1 MDQPTKSFNTQGGK
15 NRLRFASAKSRAKR
29 ASADVYRSS
38 DNKLS
43 TSAVAVR
50 EKRVHDT
57 SFGSGSKKKRKKK
70 KGKRDAGGKDNEEE
84 EDEEE
89 EIRYFGND
97 NDAEGLSMGRTAV
110 IVSSKSKLQL
120 ETPQNDGMDEDI
132 KGDEEQ
138 LEYDEA
144 LDEKEHEEE
153 QEALIMGGT
162 IVLEELELSAQRN
175 GSQLYQKLVRDL
187 RPLCKS
193 LAELLH
199 HGERVV
205 DLLYA
210 YLLSPR
216 VGGDGGGPGGFL
228 PPCRKPNES
237 WKSYKK
243 RLADKAP
250 NGYAVNVCTND
261 VLHLLGVLAREL
273 RQEIY
278 PFLNTRILPRIIDDM
293 LNPPTTIA
301 VVSIVNSDK
310 KDQNNVPLDVNHIES
325 AFRTLSYLFKYNSD
339 QLIHN
344 HLPKQTLLDGVKET
358 SGKKQQAAG
367 DADILRQYYGKTIC
381 NKRDIVRR
389 LACESYAPLLR
400 KCLDKGLK
408 RHLSRTVKALAGSL
422 AVAAVES
429 EHDGDAGG
437 KNEINGQVDV
447 VNHMTNSAKRARSDA
462 IDGVASLLFEV
473 ARGAPGR
480 VHSKKGRLVVRSLMD
495 CLIGSSSKKGD
506 KKSDDKQLALE
517 RNKAQAI
524 YEVASQFLYKLRGH
538 VVRGSPPGGEQDLAG
553 SAFADVLDEM
563 HRALDLNTSTM
574 KELSSLSPAEMAPTV
589 ANRLSLGH
597 AIDLMTETINF
608 QDGRLVSNKHDSHRG
623 AADRVAN
630 SLQALL
636 SQDIYSNAGRKLQ
649 DRILQYLCSAW
660 RTNPSHPSFA
670 LRLGKFFPSIVAP
683 TNSDAAKP
691 LEAGLLDPALFLG
704 QSLLPYLP
712 KKVASKYLIP
722 ALLGAVASSS
732 QSGKSDESSLVL
744 LHTIA
749 TAAWPSKNA
758 EHSNDVDIDDA
769 HVDTLFTWEAAEHCP
784 EISFELR
791 SSLFDMCLTSD
802 LESMSLKKKRKSKAS
817 KSSPIEQQLARVG
830 YISRCIPFL
839 VCLECSGNDES
850 SEDEDEDSRVENSQ
864 SEDLLSRV
872 FKWYSSILK
881 KLDSKMRDDNK
892 EDKGDAF
899 IVHSLVLESFS
910 KSVMECHKRVSS
922 PMISSLMKKTLTKA
936 KEFASTLLF
945 LHPTSFW
952 VVRGVAAVTKALS
965 NIDPGSKLND
975 QSNETFELLVPN
987 LAQANHFLRL
997 YTLQILESYPARPFV
1012 TDHAD
1017 LDLTDDLEEEPSHKP
1032 QPDNEEEK
1040 SNADGSFES
1049 SLTGSCD
1056 IISMLRILESIP
1068 IALPNERK
1076 LTSQLSRVEVYA
1088 RTGKLPIVY
1097 AEAVACHMLGLLHI
1111 KFAPVWPAA
1120 VKVIVSLSVA
1130 QEGPAWPHIEAA
1142 LKQSM
1147 KKLSSVDKGTD
1158 QIAMAN
1164 DGNESRH
1171 IKTIARH
1178 HSLCVAWE
1186 ISRGKNIDIF
1196 GPQNQERNAQVSRHV
1211 VSDELTLF
1219 GNIWSIMEN
1228 GPHLTS
1234 TKSKTVV
1241 PIYFEF
1247 LVGQYYV
1254 FHQDDPDSRE
1264 IDFTGLVEGHTP
1276 WPKEIL
1282 GRKSLQKKLESF
1294 LNMFAA
1300 VKGPQQLF
1308 KHKVLLQI
1316 FVSFLGNPDARLSN
1330 LAFACVL
1337 RFKLPYLT
1345 PYVDYVQP
1353 MLKREG
1359 LREALTKFNL
1369 SEDSEVVDI
1378 EHRLLL
1384 LPIVTR
1390 ILFGRFSSRGNGAKS
1405 SKDSPAARRAAILSF
1420 FAGIGNDE
1428 GELGYFIYMMVRAF
1442 IPRGMS
1448 MKVEGAQIDKE
1459 SLTRLIGASEKIT
1472 SDELTNIPVKR
1483 QEGFLNLLSDVITQ
1497 IGFGAKRFVGTF
1509 MSLLLA
1515 LCEQTEHALVASI
1528 KNQAL
1533 KNEAVDTENMDTEY
1547 NERPRIGHIRSLSFL
1562 RLADM
1567 MTKFA
1572 SSVDFSEH
1580 GERLWKSM
1588 STSVIALPNTVI
1600 NAENPP
1606 SLLQF
1611 IESISLHHRLIPL
1624 LQQSDEAVVAVF
1636 KCIAGTTRMK
1646 VMSSVLRIIDG
1657 LLTDGGTPK
1666 DSKMSGNEQSM
1677 GQTLILKHIHMLIA
1691 QFTNRLTKESQ
1702 QIVNLDEDVAAS
1714 RGFAS
1719 KGPRQ
1724 SPTDGLQ
1731 LNILCRVTELLV
1743 SAGQADDEHIATMEN
1758 LCDLLVPLL
1767 KFDSRPNQLYVI
1779 RTVNSLIP
1787 KISGESAMSHFHSL
1801 SKLLGP
1807 NKNQAGITSNEH
1819 RQIISSAISAIC
1831 SQNLG
1836 CPKGKLVAQAV
1847 ADVNAVST
1855 SYVDEHDFGRMLP
1868 VMNGLGATGDTKGSW
1883 LDLSMVDTQELQNAS
1898 KQSKPV
1904 DGTRILLPLIYTCF
1918 NMLYD
1923 PDGIISRAA
1932 NKALKCLVST
1942 SSEQALSNTEQ
1953 AEDANRNPW
1962 VKLIETMFVPC
1973 LKIGIM
1979 NKEIATRRSFI
1990 LLVSHV
1996 ASHFAG
2002 FKSAHLYG
2010 DLKCLVRDDDQDLDF
2025 FLNVTHVQVHR
2036 KARAFNRLRRLLS
2049 AHEDS
2054 AGQSPLFSDQSFGN
2068 ILLPLAMHP
2077 VYEYKSTDE
2086 EAYVI
2091 EAIATVGEISKH
2103 LPWSKYNNT
2112 LQSVL
2117 NSLGRYPDQ
2126 ERFLIAM
2133 LCAIIDAFHFSVVTG
2148 EGSNATEEAQA
2159 QDSSQ
2164 GNGVWRSLK
2173 NRILPKVES
2182 FLIKEKIDNRGYKN
2196 KSLRSSVVLALMKLF
2211 QKFPVDTFESKL
2223 PKLITVVCIALKN
2236 KDSNERDTARNTLSK
2251 MAVGL
2256 DMKYLPLIL
2265 SEMSVS
2271 LHEGYKLHVRSA
2283 TLHSILV
2290 AISKVYQQHAT
2301 ESVDSITTQ
2310 SFERCVPAM
2319 MDLIQQDIFGKA
2331 SEIKEV
2337 KHVQKRLIKEAM
2349 GRKSQDSLEIISRT
2363 IHFKPSLATAPDR
2376 ECFPGFTH
2384 ASAVHALVTPFL
2396 DRLRN
2401 PDVPPSTMRKVK
2413 ECLNRV
2419 AVGFST
2425 NPSAKYDEVLPFVF
2439 ATVAPFID
2447 GNVNRIGDQDA
2458 DLENSDDEVEAPIQV
2473 SKSNRPNGAGGDLK
2487 KAKSEVIKAVAVAT
2501 WTPVNL
2507 GAAENQKSALDMK
2520 KKQKKALHKVTDGA
2534 TAPKLTGSAR
2544 HSPLKSS
2551 KAKSLNNPANA
2562 CAVSFGL
2569 TLLNS
2574 SLKRSRLDVS
2584 DDKLCAMADPYLRLL
2599 THCVRFSS
2607 DNQAVILSL
2616 RCLGIF
2622 LRMDLPSVPKAAKDL
2637 GPSILDHL
2645 TAAGAASNTQSDIV
2659 QGCFKTLTLLIS
2671 HQKFSS
2677 PVNQNSTAVSLVD
2690 SETPADST
2698 HCETLPLTTDQ
2709 MQALLSLLHSAVRE
2723 FDHHNATFGLVKAIS
2738 SKRFVSSEFYDLMDI
2753 ILKLSVQ
2760 SQKSAIRLLSSQIFL
2775 QYLIDYP
2782 MGKQRMDGHLHQI
2795 VLNTKYE
2802 YEEGRLS
2809 AIDLLSSVVQK
2820 FPLPVLEE
2828 KSQFFFFPLVL
2839 QLVNDDSKKCKE
2851 AVAGCISLL
2860 LQRLSTESVQS
2871 LFGYAKRWSQ
2881 SSGDDSLP
2889 MQRASAQ
2896 LFGIFIDSRPDY
2908 VKRGSNASDLVSVV
2922 VDVME
2927 KQIPFDDESG
2937 WELLYHS
2944 LLCAEKLN
2952 KQMPSLLLANYDFW
2966 GALVNFLAYPH
2977 PWIMQVSSRIITSYL
2992 STLDPEKLS
3001 TDGSESFIVKI
3012 PGCLYKIARN
3022 ACRQLDVEDA
3032 HFVETTSTLAIKAI
3046 SWVFRAMKQHP
3057 DMCYDNDFAKS
3068 NNEDSGEEEE
3078 DLPEKRKDPCLWVMT
3093 RLCNIAK
3100 QKGIHRRGSVFK
3112 CFAALSTMCNP
3123 DQLIPYMELMI
3134 DPIDRAIREATNKL
3148 GPDDQVENDPEVALP
3163 KDVLQILEDKCG
3175 TEEFVQAYSEVNRKV
3190 REKRDKRKQE
3200 IASEAIHDPAAAAQ
3214 RKIKKQ
3220 LRERDRRKRKVDDHR
3235 STRGATRKRRY
3246 D

>member
-1 MDQPTKSFNTQGGK
+1 MDNQPTKSFNEKGGK

-38 DNKLS
+38 ENKLS
-43 TSAVAVR
+43 TSAVSVR

-57 SFGSGSKKKRKKK
+57 STFATKKRKKK
-70 KGKRDAGGKDNEEE
+70 KGKNKDGQDEEMDD
-84 EDEEE
+84 EDEV
-89 EIRYFGND
+89 RYFGND
-97 NDAEGLSMGRTAV
+97 NDAEGLSMGCTAV
-110 IVSSKSKLQL
+110 IVSSKSKLRL
-120 ETPQNDGMDEDI
+120 DSPQDDNMDEVVMYD
-132 KGDEEQ
+132 KNGEQ
-138 LEYDEA
+138 LESDELLA
-144 LDEKEHEEE
+144 EEE
-153 QEALIMGGT
+153 EEEEALITGGT
-162 IVLEELELSAQRN
+162 IFLEELELSAQRN
-175 GSQLYQKLVRDL
+175 GSQLYSKLVRES

-199 HGERVV
+199 HGERIV

-216 VGGDGGGPGGFL
+216 GGDSDDGCSATPI
-228 PPCRKPNES
+228 RKVHES

-243 RLADKAP
+243 HLSTKAP
-250 NGYAVNVCTND
+250 NGYVINVATND

-273 RQEIY
+273 QQEIY
-278 PFLNTRILPRIIDDM
+278 PFLNTRILPHIIDDM

-301 VVSIVNSDK
+301 ITSITDSDK
-310 KDQNNVPLDVNHIES
+310 KHHNNVPLDVNHIES
-325 AFRTLSYLFKYNSD
+325 AARTLSYLFKYNAE
-339 QLIHN
+339 QLIQN
-344 HLPKQTLLDGVKET
+344 HLPKQKT
-358 SGKKQQAAG
+358 SDDLKASPGKKQHPVA

-381 NKRDIVRR
+381 HKRDIVRK
-389 LACESYAPLLR
+389 LTCEAYAPLLR

-408 RHLSRTVKALAGSL
+408 RHLIRTVKALAGSL
-422 AVAAVES
+422 AAASLAES
-429 EHDGDAGG
+429 DRDDAEG
-437 KNEINGQVDV
+437 EISI
-447 VNHMTNSAKRARSDA
+447 TNSARKARSDA
-462 IDGVASLLFEV
+462 IDGVSSLVFEV
-473 ARGAPGR
+473 ARGAPGK
-480 VHSKKGRLVVRSLMD
+480 VHSKKGWLVVRSLMD
-495 CLIGSSSKKGD
+495 CLLSTKTNGD
-506 KKSDDKQLALE
+506 KKSGDNHQLALE
-517 RNKAQAI
+517 KNKSQAI

-538 VVRGSPPGGEQDLAG
+538 VVRGTPPGSEQDPAG
-553 SAFADVLDEM
+553 SSFADVLDEL
-563 HRALDLNTSTM
+563 HQALDTATSMM
-574 KELSSLSPAEMAPTV
+574 KGLSSSSQAKAAPTT
-589 ANRLSLGH
+589 ANSVSLGH

-608 QDGRLVSNKHDSHRG
+608 QDGRLVSTKQDSHRTG
-623 AADRVAN
+623 ADRVAN

-636 SQDIYSNAGRKLQ
+636 NNAIYSNASRKLQ
-649 DRILQYLCSAW
+649 DQILQYLCTAW

-670 LRLGKFFPSIVAP
+670 LRLGKFFPSIVAS
-683 TNSDAAKP
+683 TNPDKP
-691 LEAGLLDPALFLG
+691 NSSVDDGLLDPALFLG
-704 QSLLPYLP
+704 RNLLPYLP

-732 QSGKSDESSLVL
+732 YQTEKSDESSLVL
-744 LHTIA
+744 LHTVA
-749 TAAWPSKNA
+749 TAAWPRRTNP
-758 EHSNDVDIDDA
+758 EHSNDIDIDDA
-769 HVDTLFTWEAAEHCP
+769 HVDALFTCEAAEHCP
-784 EISFELR
+784 EISYNLR
-791 SSLFDMCLTSD
+791 ISLFDMCLAND
-802 LESMSLKKKRKSKAS
+802 LEIMALKKKRKVKAS
-817 KSSPIEQQLARVG
+817 HSSSIEQQLAHVG

-839 VCLECSGNDES
+839 VCLECSGSDES
-850 SEDEDEDSRVENSQ
+850 SDDEDSRVDNSQ

-872 FKWYSSILK
+872 FRWYSTVLRKIE
-881 KLDSKMRDDNK
+881 SKMKDDGQQ
-892 EDKGDAF
+892 DKGEAF
-899 IVHSLVLESFS
+899 IVQSLILESFS
-910 KSVMECHKRVSS
+910 KSVMECHKRVTS
-922 PMISSLMKKTLTKA
+922 PKVSTLVKDTLKKVKGYASSL
-936 KEFASTLLF
+936 LF
-945 LHPTSFW
+945 RHPASFW
-952 VVRGVAAVTKALS
+952 VVRGVAAVTKAFS
-965 NIDPGSKLND
+965 DIDPGSKLND
-975 QSNETFELLVPN
+975 KSNETFELLVTN

-1032 QPDNEEEK
+1032 QLDNEEE

-1068 IALPNERK
+1068 VALPNERK
-1076 LTSQLSRVEVYA
+1076 LTSHLSRVEVYA
-1088 RTGKLPIVY
+1088 RTGKLPIIY
-1097 AEAVACHMLGLLHI
+1097 AEAVTCHMLGLLHI
-1111 KFAPVWPAA
+1111 KFSPVWPAA
-1120 VKVIVSLSVA
+1120 VKVIVSLSIA
-1130 QEGPAWPHIEAA
+1130 QEGPTWPHIEAA
-1142 LKQSM
+1142 LRQSM
-1147 KKLSSVDKGTD
+1147 RKISSADMGAD
-1158 QIAMAN
+1158 EIAKIN
-1164 DGNESRH
+1164 DGDESCH
-1171 IKTIARH
+1171 TKTISHH
-1178 HSLCVAWE
+1178 HSLCGAWE
-1186 ISRGKNIDIF
+1186 KSRGKNIDIF
-1196 GPQNQERNAQVSRHV
+1196 GPQNQERNAQVSRHM

-1247 LVGQYYV
+1247 LFGQYYV
-1254 FHQDDPDSRE
+1254 FHDDDPDLRE
-1264 IDFTGLVEGHTP
+1264 IDFAGLVESHTP

-1282 GRKSLQKKLESF
+1282 GRKSLQKKLEIF

-1316 FVSFLGNPDARLSN
+1316 CVSFLGNPDPKLSN

-1345 PYVDYVQP
+1345 PYADYVQP

-1359 LREALTKFNL
+1359 LREALTKFDL
-1369 SEDSEVVDI
+1369 SEDSEVVDA

-1390 ILFGRFSSRGNGAKS
+1390 ILFGRFSSRGNGTKS

-1420 FAGIGNDE
+1420 FSGIGNDE

-1442 IPRGMS
+1442 IPQGVS
-1448 MKVEGAQIDKE
+1448 TKSEGVQMDKE
-1459 SLTRLIGASEKIT
+1459 SLLKLIGASEKIT
-1472 SDELTNIPVKR
+1472 SDELTDIPVKR

-1515 LCEQTEHALVASI
+1515 LCEQTEVALIDSI

-1533 KNEAVDTENMDTEY
+1533 KDEAIHTENMNIED
-1547 NERPRIGHIRSLSFL
+1547 NERSRIGRVRTLSFL
-1562 RLADM
+1562 RLSDL

-1572 SSVDFSEH
+1572 SSVDFSEY
-1580 GERLWKSM
+1580 GGRLWKSM
-1588 STSVIALPNTVI
+1588 STSVIALPNTVV
-1600 NAENPP
+1600 NAENSP

-1611 IESISLHHRLIPL
+1611 LESISLHHRLIPL
-1624 LQQSDEAVVAVF
+1624 LQQSDDAVVAVF
-1636 KCIAGTTRMK
+1636 KCIAGTTRVK

-1657 LLTDGGTPK
+1657 LLTDGGTPN
-1666 DSKMSGNEQSM
+1666 DTKMSDNEQSP
-1677 GQTLILKHIHMLIA
+1677 GQALILKHIHMLIA
-1691 QFTNRLTKESQ
+1691 QFTHRLSKESQ

-1714 RGFAS
+1714 RGFAN

-1731 LNILCRVTELLV
+1731 LNVLCRVTDLLV
-1743 SAGQADDEHIATMEN
+1743 SARQADDEHITTMEN
-1758 LCDLLVPLL
+1758 LCNLLVPLL

-1787 KISGESAMSHFHSL
+1787 KLSGESAMSHFHTL

-1807 NKNQAGITSNEH
+1807 YKNRAGITSNEH

-1831 SQNLG
+1831 SKNSVG
-1836 CPKGKLVAQAV
+1836 TKWKLVAQAV
-1847 ADVNAVST
+1847 ADVNSVST
-1855 SYVDEHDFGRMLP
+1855 SYVDEHDFERMLP
-1868 VMNGLGATGDTKGSW
+1868 VMNGLGATSSTTGSW
-1883 LDLSMVDTQELQNAS
+1883 LDLSMVDTQELQKS
-1898 KQSKPV
+1898 LKQSKTV

-1923 PDGIISRAA
+1923 TDGVVSRAA
-1932 NKALKCLVST
+1932 NKALKILIST
-1942 SSEQALSNTEQ
+1942 SSEQALLSTEKS
-1953 AEDANRNPW
+1953 EDTNRNPW
-1962 VKLIETMFVPC
+1962 VKLMETMFVPC

-1979 NKEIATRRSFI
+1979 NKEVGTRRSFI
-1990 LLVSHV
+1990 LLVSHI
-1996 ASHFAG
+1996 ARHFAS
-2002 FKSAHLYG
+2002 FKSVHLYG
-2010 DLKCLVRDDDQDLDF
+2010 DLSCLIRDDDQEVDF
-2025 FLNVTHVQVHR
+2025 FLNVTHVQLHR
-2036 KARAFNRLRRLLS
+2036 KAKAFNRLRRLLS
-2049 AHEDS
+2049 AHAES
-2054 AGQSPLFSDQSFGN
+2054 AGQSPLFSAQSFGN

-2077 VYEYKSTDE
+2077 VYECNSNEE

-2091 EAIATVGEISKH
+2091 EAIATVGEICKH
-2103 LPWSKYNNT
+2103 LSWSKYNST

-2148 EGSNATEEAQA
+2148 EGPNAMKEAQVK
-2159 QDSSQ
+2159 DLPQ
-2164 GNGVWRSLK
+2164 GNGVWRSLN
-2173 NRILPKVES
+2173 NRIIPKVES
-2182 FLIKEKIDNRGYKN
+2182 FLTKEKVDKRGYKN

-2211 QKFPVDTFESKL
+2211 QKLPIDTFEAKL
-2223 PKLITVVCIALKN
+2223 PKLITVVCIALRN
-2236 KDSNERDTARNTLSK
+2236 KDSNERDTARNTISK

-2256 DMKYLPLIL
+2256 DMRYLPLIL

-2283 TLHSILV
+2283 ALHSMLV
-2290 AISKVYQQHAT
+2290 EISKVYQEQTTNSIH
-2301 ESVDSITTQ
+2301 SVTSQ
-2310 SFERCVPAM
+2310 SFDRCVPAM
-2319 MDLIQQDIFGKA
+2319 MDLIHQDIFGRA

-2337 KHVQKRLIKEAM
+2337 KHAEKRLIKEAM
-2349 GRKSQDSLEIISRT
+2349 GRKSQDSLEIISKS
-2363 IHFKPSLATAPDR
+2363 IHFKPSLATAQDR
-2376 ECFPGFTH
+2376 ESYAGFTH
-2384 ASAVHALVTPFL
+2384 SSAVHALVTPFL
-2396 DRLRN
+2396 DRLRD
-2401 PDVPPSTMRKVK
+2401 PDVSPSTMRKVK
-2413 ECLNRV
+2413 ECLHRV

-2447 GNVNRIGDQDA
+2447 GKIRHIGDQDA
-2458 DLENSDDEVEAPIQV
+2458 DLEDSDDEVEAPIQV
-2473 SKSNRPNGAGGDLK
+2473 SKSNHSSGAGGDSVK
-2487 KAKSEVIKAVAVAT
+2487 RIKIEVNKAVAVAT
-2501 WTPVNL
+2501 WTPTNL
-2507 GAAENQKSALDMK
+2507 GHANDQKSALDMK
-2520 KKQKKALHKVTDGA
+2520 KKQKHALHKVTDGA
-2534 TAPKLTGSAR
+2534 TAPKLTGSSR

-2562 CAVSFGL
+2562 CAVNFGL

-2574 SLKRSRLDVS
+2574 ALKRSRLDVS
-2584 DDKLCAMADPYLRLL
+2584 DESLCAMADPYLRLL

-2607 DNQAVILSL
+2607 DNHAVILSL

-2622 LRMDLPSVPKAAKDL
+2622 LRMDLPSVPRAAKDL

-2645 TAAGAASNTQSDIV
+2645 TAAGAASNTQSDLV
-2659 QGCFKTLTLLIS
+2659 QACFKTLTLLIS

-2677 PVNQNSTAVSLVD
+2677 PDNQNSTVVSLD
-2690 SETPADST
+2690 DTLILTNCT
-2698 HCETLPLTTDQ
+2698 HSETLPLTGNQ
-2709 MQALLSLLHSAVRE
+2709 MQALLSLLHSSVRE

-2782 MGKQRMDGHLHQI
+2782 MGKQRMDAHLHQI
-2795 VLNTKYE
+2795 VLNMKYE

-2809 AIDLLSSVVQK
+2809 AIDLLSSVIQK

-2851 AVAGCISLL
+2851 TVAGCIFLL
-2860 LQRLSTESVQS
+2860 LQRLSTESVQA
-2871 LFGYAKRWSQ
+2871 LFGYARRWSQ
-2881 SSGDDSLP
+2881 SSGADSLP

-2896 LFGIFIDSRPDY
+2896 LFGIFIDARPDY
-2908 VKRGSNASDLVSVV
+2908 VKRGSNAADLVSVV

-2952 KQMPSLLLANYDFW
+2952 KQMPTMLSANYDFW
-2966 GALVNFLAYPH
+2966 GALVSFLAYPH
-2977 PWIMQVSSRIITSYL
+2977 PWIMQVSTRIITSYL
-2992 STLDPEKLS
+2992 STLDPKELKS
-3001 TDGSESFIVKI
+3001 DGSESFIVKI
-3012 PGCLYKIARN
+3012 PGCTYKIARN
-3022 ACRQLDVEDA
+3022 ACRQLDVEDV

-3057 DMCYDNDFAKS
+3057 DICYDNDSAKDR
-3068 NNEDSGEEEE
+3068 NEGSKGEE
-3078 DLPEKRKDPCLWVMT
+3078 DVSEKQRDPCLWVMT
-3093 RLCNIAK
+3093 RLSNIAK
-3100 QKGIHRRGSVFK
+3100 QKGSHRRGSVFK
-3112 CFAALSTMCNP
+3112 CFAALCTVCNT

-3134 DPIDRAIREATNKL
+3134 DPIDRAIREATNML
-3148 GPDDQVENDPEVALP
+3148 GPDDQVENDPEITLP
-3163 KDVLQILEDKCG
+3163 KDVLQLLEDGCG
-3175 TEEFVQAYSEVNRKV
+3175 TQEFVRAYSEVNRKV

-3200 IASEAIHDPAAAAQ
+3200 IASEAVHDPAAAAQ

-3220 LRERDRRKRKVDDHR
+3220 LMAKDRRKRKGDDKR
-3235 STRGATRKRRY
+3235 SMGGVSRKRRH